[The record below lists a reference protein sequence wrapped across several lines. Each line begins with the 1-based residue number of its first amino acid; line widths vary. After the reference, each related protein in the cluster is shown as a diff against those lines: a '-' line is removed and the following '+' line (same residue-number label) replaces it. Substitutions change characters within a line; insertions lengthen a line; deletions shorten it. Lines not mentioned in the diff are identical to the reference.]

1 MNSLHRKNTL
11 LFCKVLSILFHI
23 LYFFGKILHIL
34 ILLMVFSCLYCFFF
48 LNLWHK
54 LITLTQIY
62 NSSSIHYE

>member
-11 LFCKVLSILFHI
+11 LFCKVLSIMFHI
-23 LYFFGKILHIL
+23 LYFFMKNLAHIDFIDGFFMFVL
-34 ILLMVFSCLYCFFF
+34 FFF